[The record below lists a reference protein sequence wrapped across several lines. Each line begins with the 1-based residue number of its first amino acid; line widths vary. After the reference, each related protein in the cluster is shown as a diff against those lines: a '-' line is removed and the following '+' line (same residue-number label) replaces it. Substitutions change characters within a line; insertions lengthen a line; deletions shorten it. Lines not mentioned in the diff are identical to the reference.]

1 MNIPEL
7 LSDFKIYR
15 EGEAKLIGVASIK
28 LPKLNF
34 KSEVIKGVG
43 IPGEY
48 ERIIFNFLAPMEFSI
63 NFRLPSKKVL
73 ELFSLNKVKYECE
86 GYIQEAN
93 SSTYGVERAK
103 IKINLHGENKNID
116 LGTLKIGKVS
126 DTEVEYTCLFL
137 KIEVDGIN
145 FILIDVQNGLIV
157 INKSLTI
164 AGVRAL
170 ANTFLENEI

>member
-1 MNIPEL
+1 MNIPEI
-7 LSDFKIYR
+7 LSNFKIYQ
-15 EGEAKLIGVASIK
+15 EGEAKLIGVANIK

-48 ERIIFNFLAPMEFSI
+48 ERIIFNFLSPMEFSI
-63 NFRLPSKKVL
+63 NFRLPSQKVL
-73 ELFSLNKVKYECE
+73 ELLSLNKVKYECE
-86 GYIQEAN
+86 GYIQEAS
-93 SSTYGVERAK
+93 SSTYGVENSK

-116 LGTLKIGKVS
+116 LGTLKIGKIA
-126 DTEVEYTCLFL
+126 DTEVDYTCLFL
-137 KIEVDGIN
+137 KIEIGGKNI
-145 FILIDVQNGLIV
+145 ILIDVQNGLIV